1 MDCSGKKRIQKT
13 GNPALRMQSAGFQ
26 SDKIRYFLSGT
37 NYPLLKMFVIRT
49 LSYQVKPENV

>member
-1 MDCSGKKRIQKT
+1 MDCSGKKRVQKT
-13 GNPALRMQSAGFQ
+13 ENPALRLQSAGFQ

-37 NYPLLKMFVIRT
+37 DYSLLKMFVIRT